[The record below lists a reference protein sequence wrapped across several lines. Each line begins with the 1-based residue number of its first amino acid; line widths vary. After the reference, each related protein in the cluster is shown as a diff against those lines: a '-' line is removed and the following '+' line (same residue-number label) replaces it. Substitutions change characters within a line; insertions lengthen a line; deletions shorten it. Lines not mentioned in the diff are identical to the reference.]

1 MVQLPRLLQHL
12 ILYLRV
18 VSCIVYLEYSEY
30 GTMAQPNDYF
40 KIELL
45 DNGKVKVNRQRGIDE
60 EEFVADRSLIVEL
73 KKIYEAGRVNSWKD
87 SYEPKYE
94 VLDGYSWNLDVRFDN
109 GLEKYSHGNNARPD
123 SDALRQFSTLIWNLK
138 YIIKDGLVTIVIS
151 P

>member
-1 MVQLPRLLQHL
+1 
-12 ILYLRV
+12 
-18 VSCIVYLEYSEY
+18 
-30 GTMAQPNDYF
+30 MAQPNDYF

-94 VLDGYSWNLDVRFDN
+94 VLDGYSWSLDVRFDN